1 MDKRD
6 KGGMLPGMEIEE
18 RLEAIVQRW
27 NLLEHPFYR
36 AWRAGQLPLESL
48 RSYAN
53 EYGCLVGALPTAWRT
68 IGAEETV
75 REEWEHVKLWD
86 SFASALDTSVGEP
99 VNPQTIELVGA
110 CERLFAEP
118 ETALGA
124 LYAFEVQQPE
134 TSASKLTGLR
144 LHYQLSAASETY
156 FDAHIGESRET
167 EALLSRLDALDERGQ
182 ERALAACES
191 MCLHLWNALE
201 GLVLQNAKMARAPQL
216 APSTGVV

>member
-1 MDKRD
+1 
-6 KGGMLPGMEIEE
+6 MEMKD
-18 RLEAIVQRW
+18 RLDTIVQRW

-48 RSYAN
+48 QSYAS
-53 EYGCLVGALPTAWRT
+53 EYGSLVRALPVGWGTVGAD
-68 IGAEETV
+68 ETV

-110 CERLFAEP
+110 CDRLFAEP
-118 ETALGA
+118 DTALGA
-124 LYAFEVQQPE
+124 LYAFEAQQPE
-134 TSASKLTGLR
+134 TSASKLQGLR
-144 LHYQLSAASETY
+144 LHYKLSAASETY
-156 FDAHIGESRET
+156 FDAHIGETRET
-167 EALLSRLDALDERGQ
+167 QDLLSRLNILGEEGQ

-201 GLVLQNAKMARAPQL
+201 GLIQHKPVIVRPPEKVHL
-216 APSTGVV
+216 AGAI